1 MAGLS
6 LRSLLRSDDGRLRA
20 GWRIALFFLLWGF
33 GPAIVHSLL
42 ERTLLR
48 LVATEWL
55 WVQGIVLNL
64 LRLALIL
71 LAGWWVA
78 RVVDR
83 RPFADYGLHVSTTW
97 WLDLCFGLLLGSALM
112 ALIFLGEWLAGW
124 ATIVDVWRSEPASL
138 PFWVVFLAPFTLYL
152 VVAIAEEVLTRGNQ
166 IINLVEGLAPLGYIP
181 AVFVAWLLSSVIFG
195 LLHLFNP
202 HVTWVSIANLTL
214 MGCMFGLGFVLTGEL
229 ALPIG
234 LHLTWNLVQGNLY
247 GFPVSGK
254 MQYATTVIAVEQH
267 GPELWT
273 GGAFG
278 PEAGLLGI
286 LATVAGMA
294 AIVGWV
300 KWRYGDLSLGRLR
313 VKLPAGA
320 DKAAAPRVTGLN

>member
-1 MAGLS
+1 
-6 LRSLLRSDDGRLRA
+6 
-20 GWRIALFFLLWGF
+20 
-33 GPAIVHSLL
+33 
-42 ERTLLR
+42 
-48 LVATEWL
+48 
-55 WVQGIVLNL
+55 
-64 LRLALIL
+64 
-71 LAGWWVA
+71 
-78 RVVDR
+78 
-83 RPFADYGLHVSTTW
+83 
-97 WLDLCFGLLLGSALM
+97 
-112 ALIFLGEWLAGW
+112 
-124 ATIVDVWRSEPASL
+124 
-138 PFWVVFLAPFTLYL
+138 
-152 VVAIAEEVLTRGNQ
+152 
-166 IINLVEGLAPLGYIP
+166 
-181 AVFVAWLLSSVIFG
+181 
-195 LLHLFNP
+195 
-202 HVTWVSIANLTL
+202 
-214 MGCMFGLGFVLTGEL
+214 MFGLGFVLTGEL

-313 VKLPAGA
+313 VKLPVGA
-320 DKAAAPRVTGLN
+320 DKVAAPRVTGLN